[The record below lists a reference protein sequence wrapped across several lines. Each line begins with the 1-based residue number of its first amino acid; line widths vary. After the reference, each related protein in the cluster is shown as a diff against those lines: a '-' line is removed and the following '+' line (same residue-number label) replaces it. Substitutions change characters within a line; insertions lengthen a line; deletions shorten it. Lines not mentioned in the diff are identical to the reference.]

1 MLILFARRYTA
12 TLDQNHMDHKRTAV
26 CLLAG
31 SGLLGIVAYSLN
43 RKSKPKITGKK
54 SSISEESSALKEK
67 GVGVNKEFFRQLK
80 VILQICLPGINSR
93 TSGIILLHTLFLF
106 LRTYLS
112 VVVARIDGLLVKNL
126 VCNNNLCWY
135 KSKDIR

>member
-1 MLILFARRYTA
+1 
-12 TLDQNHMDHKRTAV
+12 MDHKRTAV

-126 VCNNNLCWY
+126 VCNNNLC
-135 KSKDIR
+135 